1 MTMEHRALSPQRS
14 SVPADAQ
21 PDEPTTTTT
30 TTPTATAV
38 STSTAPTCDHLTR
51 STSLLDG
58 VDLESAQDAPNA
70 PPSPPRNDP
79 PSSAPAPARPATPPP
94 APSTTTAAAI
104 TFPPP
109 SQQLS
114 TPSTSALLTTP
125 PAPLPA
131 SAPPVTRT
139 LSSSA
144 TATSARIYGVCLVGF
159 DHAIG
164 PNIEF
169 AWPPEL
175 ERNDELNRNLPFLAL
190 PDGAHAREEDYS
202 YFHLLVP
209 SIHPRQTVFGIS
221 CNRQIP
227 ADELLN
233 KGKDVTRSTVQKAIV
248 VLASKVRSVLGPLP
262 LFSPSFFPTD
272 PGIPAGQPIFG
283 ALRDKLGVIT
293 RSFFAQRDFADKS
306 ILVDLYSSFEL
317 SDQAR
322 RAAREGERGGK
333 GMGGGEWKGK
343 GKGKGRAE
351 EESTSLREFVYKFR
365 FKTLMLLKLLMLQRR
380 VMFFAT
386 STPVELLCT
395 FQYSLV
401 ALIPAL
407 LTNLEDAAA
416 PELDERSGK
425 LGKPSSLRTS
435 ERGSLVR
442 YLGLPLNVFGN
453 VRLGSPPS
461 FLFLLLSPSPFSEK
475 ELTYEIENTQDS
487 FFQPYLPLQQ
497 IDLLKT
503 TSFLVGTTN
512 SIFQQQRDCN
522 IDVIVN
528 IDNATLDILNPALT
542 PLITL
547 TAADRKW
554 MDELV
559 TTVEQSWDPRDPS
572 RPQGQGFV
580 GSEDFLRGK
589 FEEYVC
595 SLLACVK
602 FGDFLANGARADML
616 LSAPGTSASFHFASF
631 SLPSTLLPSHR
642 PSSHDTR
649 TNTCSLLPTT
659 GWLSL
664 VTELESYNP
673 ASFNEAFLRAFRRTK
688 AFELWDRTTDEVIFD
703 LVEPKHPMEGKT
715 NPLEDVGIRLVH
727 GLHDLHLQENL
738 APTREAIT
746 RGLSSGGESIWGAYR
761 WAREEANRR
770 TKEGPDDGGRAW
782 VQGGLEG
789 ASKGAQSVVA
799 GIAGGFL
806 GAARKSGLFAPVRPA
821 ASEAAAT
828 EAARARAPSP
838 TPSVSSATSNKSSS
852 QLVTPTTSPSIPQGS
867 FLRPLSTAVAAAP
880 ATPSSFSSSS
890 MTSSAPPAPAAPP
903 TSSLGGFFGGLRR
916 SFIEGATPA
925 SSSASSSSS
934 LPIPIPGL
942 SWRNSTSSA
951 PSPSASSSSSSAS
964 SFSASLPPQPP
975 RTRQLTLERELRSTT
990 GDAAITVRDL
1000 DEEAVAAARDL
1011 DKEWDERDRENG
1023 RDEARRK
1030 LEGAPA

>member
-1 MTMEHRALSPQRS
+1 
-14 SVPADAQ
+14 
-21 PDEPTTTTT
+21 
-30 TTPTATAV
+30 
-38 STSTAPTCDHLTR
+38 
-51 STSLLDG
+51 
-58 VDLESAQDAPNA
+58 
-70 PPSPPRNDP
+70 
-79 PSSAPAPARPATPPP
+79 
-94 APSTTTAAAI
+94 
-104 TFPPP
+104 
-109 SQQLS
+109 
-114 TPSTSALLTTP
+114 
-125 PAPLPA
+125 
-131 SAPPVTRT
+131 
-139 LSSSA
+139 
-144 TATSARIYGVCLVGF
+144 
-159 DHAIG
+159 
-164 PNIEF
+164 
-169 AWPPEL
+169 
-175 ERNDELNRNLPFLAL
+175 
-190 PDGAHAREEDYS
+190 
-202 YFHLLVP
+202 
-209 SIHPRQTVFGIS
+209 
-221 CNRQIP
+221 
-227 ADELLN
+227 
-233 KGKDVTRSTVQKAIV
+233 
-248 VLASKVRSVLGPLP
+248 
-262 LFSPSFFPTD
+262 
-272 PGIPAGQPIFG
+272 
-283 ALRDKLGVIT
+283 
-293 RSFFAQRDFADKS
+293 
-306 ILVDLYSSFEL
+306 
-317 SDQAR
+317 
-322 RAAREGERGGK
+322 
-333 GMGGGEWKGK
+333 
-343 GKGKGRAE
+343 
-351 EESTSLREFVYKFR
+351 
-365 FKTLMLLKLLMLQRR
+365 
-380 VMFFAT
+380 
-386 STPVELLCT
+386 
-395 FQYSLV
+395 
-401 ALIPAL
+401 
-407 LTNLEDAAA
+407 
-416 PELDERSGK
+416 
-425 LGKPSSLRTS
+425 
-435 ERGSLVR
+435 
-442 YLGLPLNVFGN
+442 
-453 VRLGSPPS
+453 
-461 FLFLLLSPSPFSEK
+461 
-475 ELTYEIENTQDS
+475 DS

-616 LSAPGTSASFHFASF
+616 LSAP
-631 SLPSTLLPSHR
+631 
-642 PSSHDTR
+642 
-649 TNTCSLLPTT
+649 
-659 GWLSL
+659 
-664 VTELESYNP
+664 ELESYNP

-715 NPLEDVGIRLVH
+715 NPLEDVGIRLVY

-828 EAARARAPSP
+828 EAARSRAPSP
-838 TPSVSSATSNKSSS
+838 TPSFSSATSNKSSS
-852 QLVTPTTSPSIPQGS
+852 QLVTPTTSPSVPQGS

-890 MTSSAPPAPAAPP
+890 MTSSAPPAPAVPP

-916 SFIEGATPA
+916 SFIEGATPT

-1011 DKEWDERDRENG
+1011 DKEWDERERERRRREADERGRESG